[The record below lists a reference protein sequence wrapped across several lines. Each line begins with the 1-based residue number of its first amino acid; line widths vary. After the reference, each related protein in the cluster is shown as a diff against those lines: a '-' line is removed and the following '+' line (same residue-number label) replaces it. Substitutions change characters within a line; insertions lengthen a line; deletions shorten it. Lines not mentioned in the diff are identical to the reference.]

1 MLATQRLNNAVQ
13 SDISDGIYKYVIQ
26 SDGTGGYK
34 VTNTAPRLIWE
45 LDSNL
50 TTALRTKDIDMWATG
65 EGPDGN
71 LYVSDYTYKNVYV
84 FNTQGKYQRLLG
96 DPSNV
101 RRLSSAPQR
110 ESRRVCFF
118 LCVLREDNPHADN
131 VTFPLCCV

>member
-110 ESRRVCFF
+110 ESQLVCFF
-118 LCVLREDNPHADN
+118 VLC
-131 VTFPLCCV
+131 